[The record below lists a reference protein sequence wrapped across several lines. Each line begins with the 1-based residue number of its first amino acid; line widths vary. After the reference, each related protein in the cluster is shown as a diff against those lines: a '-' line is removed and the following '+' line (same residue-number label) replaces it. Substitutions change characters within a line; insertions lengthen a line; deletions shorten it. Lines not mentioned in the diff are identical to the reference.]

1 MKQFSAPPESKQMVK
16 TTTHIV
22 SEVIQPKAA
31 KLEETNISK
40 QQAKPVLGLDD
51 LCRSTEGPRLSSPTQ
66 QASHTSS
73 VAFLTSFSKKKSKR
87 KKDPLKL
94 LKSKKTL
101 LAAQLLQA
109 NVAGP
114 KICAIK
120 GKRSKRTASVGTFVE
135 YLVQWETSRGAVQW
149 VSQKILE
156 NEHMCSSQAKSFLL
170 KYENRARLERE
181 EKAEMMQQNAAKIIQ
196 NAFQSYICRRNFRR
210 LRFAV
215 LRLQCLYRGERD
227 RLSARRQA
235 LLIKRKQK
243 QLRSFESRGDVEPI
257 GEMGFG
263 DISSVLRDAFLSV
276 INDGKYCWHEK
287 PSLMWSCQYCSYSNE
302 ARKERCDL
310 CLRVPSSSNKL
321 LQLSKQ
327 SNAKPMK
334 VSIVNYQK

>member
-1 MKQFSAPPESKQMVK
+1 MVK
-16 TTTHIV
+16 STTHKLG
-22 SEVIQPKAA
+22 EVIHPKAV
-31 KLEETNISK
+31 KLEETSISK
-40 QQAKPVLGLDD
+40 QHTSRAETSGRPDDLYTPSNGAKP
-51 LCRSTEGPRLSSPTQ
+51 SSPPQ
-66 QASHTSS
+66 KRSHTSS
-73 VAFLTSFSKKKSKR
+73 VAFLTSFRTKKSTRKR
-87 KKDPLKL
+87 DPLRL

-114 KICAIK
+114 RICAIK

-135 YLVQWETSRGAVQW
+135 YLVQWETSRGKLQW

-170 KYENRARLERE
+170 KYENRARLDRE
-181 EKAEMMQQNAAKIIQ
+181 EKVEKMQQNAAKMIQ
-196 NAFQSYICRRNFRR
+196 NAFQSYICRRNFKR

-215 LRLQCLYRGERD
+215 LRLQCLYRGDRG

-235 LLIKRKQK
+235 LLIKRKQEK
-243 QLRSFESRGDVEPI
+243 LRSFERRSDVEPI

-327 SNAKPMK
+327 SHAKPMK
-334 VSIVNYQK
+334 VSIANYQK